1 MSNPYRKNSEFG
13 EHSEEYPVMR
23 EPAYIPGEEWLS
35 ADNANAPEDTSP
47 APEITLPGNFSS
59 DNRDRADRRRRRL
72 KKLMFAF
79 AAACIMFVAFKPLG
93 LFKSTQAGGDI
104 PPEEPENTFSLDD
117 ITDIPGDDDEPS
129 IRIDYALLN
138 GDTVEYSYF
147 VLPGESQWNE
157 GGMISG
163 GWVYPVSVEAKVVDE
178 TGNTAYASDN
188 PDIWEGS
195 RGAFIYTVDAAGLTG
210 EMKLVLTGSFT
221 HNGTDKAVTAVRSV
235 DIKPP
240 EADTYAE
247 VEAEADDSFTVSYHA
262 KMTPQT
268 SDKTAYDLET
278 TAFYFSWYDENE
290 EYMGG
295 NGSVWNEN
303 DESVLPQPVFENSS
317 YNISYEGPSSL
328 SEAGDTVGYFSVVLE
343 LKDRNTGLPVT
354 IETGL
359 QPVPKPVEDDTI
371 PYCDIIAYAF
381 SSEMHADLVFS
392 DMHKAYKV
400 TLEVWDPRLET
411 LESSEDITREALEE
425 STYHVE
431 PFFTDVIFHAHE
443 DYYNYENYPESVR
456 FTVVINYTDEGF
468 DRTVSYSAET
478 TEENGVFIKYL
489 PDSESTWDPENA
501 GSLYFSI
508 EPSVGIPYNEVYFNQ
523 PEKVTGPGIVS
534 ITVTI
539 DGKKI
544 PASDFMIDNYEMT
557 NVTFEDGRTADI
569 TYTEVR
575 LKRPAG
581 INEGEGKKAVVS
593 ITHYL
598 TGRDMVWT
606 TEKEMEFTVEPD

>member
-1 MSNPYRKNSEFG
+1 MNMSNPYRKNSEFG

-163 GWVYPVSVEAKVVDE
+163 GWVYPVSVEARVVDE

-188 PDIWEGS
+188 PDIWESS

-268 SDKTAYDLET
+268 SDKTAYDMET

-343 LKDRNTGLPVT
+343 LK
-354 IETGL
+354 
-359 QPVPKPVEDDTI
+359 
-371 PYCDIIAYAF
+371 
-381 SSEMHADLVFS
+381 
-392 DMHKAYKV
+392 AYKV

-411 LESSEDITREALEE
+411 LESSEDITWEALEE